1 MNSNSRRQ
9 SNNGQFAAVLRWV
22 IVVAFFSVAGLSYVY
37 LKNQMYV
44 GGLQKRALEREL
56 SDLILQNNVMQVQI
70 AQLKSPTA
78 LQSRLA
84 EGFIKLVPIGTQS
97 VVHVR
102 AADTNRWL
110 TEDRLTNDFHP
121 VSHDTTASRR

>member
-1 MNSNSRRQ
+1 MNSNYRRQ
-9 SNNGQFAAVLRWV
+9 SNTGQFASTLRWV

-70 AQLKSPTA
+70 TQLQSPTA
-78 LQSRLA
+78 LRARLA
-84 EGFIKLVPIGTQS
+84 DGFIKLVPISGQAIM
-97 VVHVR
+97 HVR
-102 AADTNRWL
+102 AADTGRWAN
-110 TEDRLTNDFHP
+110 TDRSASAFHP
-121 VSHDTTASRR
+121 VSHDTAVNQR